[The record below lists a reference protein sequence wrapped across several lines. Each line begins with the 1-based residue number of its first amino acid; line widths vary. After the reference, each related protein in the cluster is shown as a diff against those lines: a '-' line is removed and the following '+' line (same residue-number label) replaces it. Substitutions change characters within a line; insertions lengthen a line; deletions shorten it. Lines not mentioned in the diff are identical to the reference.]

1 MACAETPPPPHSP
14 SLIVLG
20 SPALSYVISMTYAG
34 CDAVDKGL
42 RASRRYD
49 ALPSAPAEAAGEDA
63 LPSAPAAAAGEK
75 TRDVVV
81 AVAATFVWQTLAS
94 VVRRARARVHSALC
108 IYV

>member
-1 MACAETPPPPHSP
+1 
-14 SLIVLG
+14 
-20 SPALSYVISMTYAG
+20 MTYAG

-49 ALPSAPAEAAGEDA
+49 ALPPAPAE
-63 LPSAPAAAAGEK
+63 AAGEK

-81 AVAATFVWQTLAS
+81 AVADTFVWQTLAS
-94 VVRRARARVHSALC
+94 VVCRARARVHSALC